1 MNVNQPVVDRHLMDI
16 PQSSTQAR
24 YRNENASTSKNPDA
38 LILGNH
44 ETSMGIQEISINY
57 TNSGEVYDRSTI
69 IINLCFSTI
78 IVENFLADSDPNT
91 MAGCKGRSDW
101 NKYEEAIEA
110 ELNPLRKRKMFI
122 DVIHTPPRIFPIGF
136 K

>member
-1 MNVNQPVVDRHLMDI
+1 MLACQ
-16 PQSSTQAR
+16 
-24 YRNENASTSKNPDA
+24 KNPDA

-44 ETSMGIQEISINY
+44 ETSTSIQEIS
-57 TNSGEVYDRSTI
+57 
-69 IINLCFSTI
+69 I

-110 ELNPLRKRKMFI
+110 KLNSLRKRKVFI
-122 DVIHTPPRIFPIGF
+122 DVIHTPPRIFPVGF